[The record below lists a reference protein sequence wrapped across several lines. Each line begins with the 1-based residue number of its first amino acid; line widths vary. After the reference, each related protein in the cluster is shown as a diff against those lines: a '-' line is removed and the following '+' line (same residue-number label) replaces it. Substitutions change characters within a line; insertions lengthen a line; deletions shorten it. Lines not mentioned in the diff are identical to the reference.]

1 MGLTGKSVG
10 KHVLRGGG
18 LTEKKDGTLLVALA
32 GNPNVGKSS
41 VFNQITGL
49 KQHTGNW
56 TGKTVTT
63 AVGYYKKGGRNYQ
76 IVDLPGSYSLSAHSA
91 EEEVA
96 RDFLCFGGAD
106 AVVVV
111 CDATRLCRNLGLVY
125 QILEITPHVLVCVN
139 LLDEAKRG
147 GISLNLE
154 TLEKRLGVPVVGTS
168 AGRGEGISALINRI
182 EDAKFG
188 NPAQVHYHESI
199 ENAIRGLLPYI
210 EKACE
215 GKLSP
220 RFVALRLLEG
230 EKAFLE
236 KSNVYLG
243 GALLTEE
250 NLRVVEAARGSLL
263 ESGISKEMLVTE
275 IASTFMREAEQTANQ
290 VVMNRQHEVNFSR
303 ADRILTSKLWGIPL
317 MLLLLAVIFWL
328 TIIGANYPSEWL
340 STGFHAIEPHLHDWL
355 LRIGVGTFFSDLVTY
370 GLYRVVGW
378 IVSVMLPPMAI
389 FFPLFTLLEDIG
401 YLPRV
406 AFNLDGVFSKC
417 NACGKQALSMCMGL
431 GCNAAGV
438 VGTRIID
445 SKRERLVAILTNNFM
460 PCNGRFPAII
470 TISTIFFSG
479 VSGIS
484 SLIIALILAA
494 VIVLVVLATL
504 LTTMSLTSTILRG
517 ERSSFILEMPPY
529 RRPQIG
535 KILIR
540 SILDRTIFVLGRAV
554 AVAAPAGVLIYLLS
568 NLEIGGVPITG
579 WVSDFLDPLGL
590 LMGLDGVILLAFLLG
605 LPANEIV
612 LPLCAMLYMSS
623 GTLSEI
629 GDLSVLRETFAANGW
644 TSVTAA
650 CFILFSLMHWPCSTT
665 LITVK
670 KETGSW
676 RYVLLAFLIPTIL
689 GVVCCMALHAVDV
702 LFF

>member
-10 KHVLRGGG
+10 KNALRGGEV
-18 LTEKKDGTLLVALA
+18 EKKNDAAVLVALA
-32 GNPNVGKSS
+32 GNPNVGKST
-41 VFNQITGL
+41 VFNILTGL
-49 KQHTGNW
+49 HQHTGNW

-63 AVGYYKKGGRNYQ
+63 AVGYHKKDGKTYQ
-76 IVDLPGSYSLSAHSA
+76 IVDLPGSYSLAAHSA

-106 AVVVV
+106 AVIVV

-125 QILEITPHVLVCVN
+125 QIMEITPNVLVCVN

-147 GISLNLE
+147 GVSLDLDILE
-154 TLEKRLGVPVVGTS
+154 QRLGVPVVGTS
-168 AGRGEGISALINRI
+168 AGRGEGV
-182 EDAKFG
+182 AKLMDRLADIRQG
-188 NPAQVHYHESI
+188 NPTPVRYAEPI
-199 ENAIRGLLPYI
+199 ECAIKILMTYI
-210 EKACE
+210 ESSCR
-215 GKLSP
+215 GKLSA
-220 RFVALRLLEG
+220 RYMALRLLENDP
-230 EKAFLE
+230 AFLE
-236 KSNVYLG
+236 KCDAYLEG
-243 GALLTEE
+243 TLLTEE
-250 NLRVVEAARGSLL
+250 NLRVADAVRRTLSENGIAEEA
-263 ESGISKEMLVTE
+263 LVTE
-275 IASTFMREAEQTANQ
+275 IASALMRTAEQTADA
-290 VVMNRQHEVNFSR
+290 VVKNTRQTEGFSR
-303 ADRILTSKLWGIPL
+303 ADRILTSKIWGIPA
-317 MLLLLAVIFWL
+317 MLLLLAMIFWL
-328 TIIGANYPSEWL
+328 TIVGANYPSDWL
-340 STGFHAIEPHLHDWL
+340 SAGFHAIEPHLHDL
-355 LRIGVGTFFSDLVTY
+355 LLHLGLGRFLADMLTY

-389 FFPLFTLLEDIG
+389 FFPLFTFLEDVG

-406 AFNLDGVFSKC
+406 AFNLDGIFSKC

-470 TISTIFFSG
+470 TVATIFFSG
-479 VSGIS
+479 MTGIS

-494 VIVLVVLATL
+494 VIVLGVTVTL
-504 LTTMSLTSTILRG
+504 LTTKALTTTILRG
-517 ERSSFILEMPPY
+517 EASSFILELPPY

-535 KILIR
+535 KILVR
-540 SILDRTIFVLGRAV
+540 SVLDRTVFVLGRAV

-568 NLEIGGVPITG
+568 NLEIGGIAVTG
-579 WVSDFLDPLGL
+579 WLSDFLDPLGR

-623 GTLSEI
+623 GTLTEI
-629 GDLSVLRETFAANGW
+629 GNLSLLRDTFAANGW
-644 TSVTAA
+644 TWMTAVS
-650 CFILFSLMHWPCSTT
+650 FILFSMMHWPCSTT
-665 LITVK
+665 LITIK

-676 RYVLLAFLIPTIL
+676 FYMLLSFLIPTLL
-689 GVVCCMALHAVDV
+689 GIACCV
-702 LFF
+702 LFHSVEALF

>member
-1 MGLTGKSVG
+1 
-10 KHVLRGGG
+10 
-18 LTEKKDGTLLVALA
+18 
-32 GNPNVGKSS
+32 
-41 VFNQITGL
+41 
-49 KQHTGNW
+49 
-56 TGKTVTT
+56 
-63 AVGYYKKGGRNYQ
+63 
-76 IVDLPGSYSLSAHSA
+76 
-91 EEEVA
+91 
-96 RDFLCFGGAD
+96 
-106 AVVVV
+106 
-111 CDATRLCRNLGLVY
+111 
-125 QILEITPHVLVCVN
+125 
-139 LLDEAKRG
+139 
-147 GISLNLE
+147 
-154 TLEKRLGVPVVGTS
+154 
-168 AGRGEGISALINRI
+168 
-182 EDAKFG
+182 
-188 NPAQVHYHESI
+188 
-199 ENAIRGLLPYI
+199 
-210 EKACE
+210 
-215 GKLSP
+215 
-220 RFVALRLLEG
+220 
-230 EKAFLE
+230 
-236 KSNVYLG
+236 
-243 GALLTEE
+243 
-250 NLRVVEAARGSLL
+250 
-263 ESGISKEMLVTE
+263 
-275 IASTFMREAEQTANQ
+275 
-290 VVMNRQHEVNFSR
+290 
-303 ADRILTSKLWGIPL
+303 
-317 MLLLLAVIFWL
+317 
-328 TIIGANYPSEWL
+328 
-340 STGFHAIEPHLHDWL
+340 
-355 LRIGVGTFFSDLVTY
+355 
-370 GLYRVVGW
+370 
-378 IVSVMLPPMAI
+378 MAI

-494 VIVLVVLATL
+494 VIVLESWQHCDHEDPYLHHPAWGTFL
-504 LTTMSLTSTILRG
+504 FHFGDASLSKAADR
-517 ERSSFILEMPPY
+517 ENPY
-529 RRPQIG
+529 SLDPRPDDICAWPCSGGSGAGGRTDLFAVQLG
-535 KILIR
+535 
-540 SILDRTIFVLGRAV
+540 DR
-554 AVAAPAGVLIYLLS
+554 
-568 NLEIGGVPITG
+568 GVPITG

-689 GVVCCMALHAVDV
+689 GIVCCMALHAVDV